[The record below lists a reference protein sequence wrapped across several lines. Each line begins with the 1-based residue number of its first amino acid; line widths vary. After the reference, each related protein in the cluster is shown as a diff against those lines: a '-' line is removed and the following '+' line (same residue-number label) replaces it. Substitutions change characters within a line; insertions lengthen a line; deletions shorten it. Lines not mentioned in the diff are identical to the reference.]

1 MTRLAL
7 MPAPNERRLE
17 RERSKSETELFGK
30 IFWIP
35 SGDEAFLVSKPVMI
49 VGGLVG

>member
-1 MTRLAL
+1 

-17 RERSKSETELFGK
+17 RGESETELFGK